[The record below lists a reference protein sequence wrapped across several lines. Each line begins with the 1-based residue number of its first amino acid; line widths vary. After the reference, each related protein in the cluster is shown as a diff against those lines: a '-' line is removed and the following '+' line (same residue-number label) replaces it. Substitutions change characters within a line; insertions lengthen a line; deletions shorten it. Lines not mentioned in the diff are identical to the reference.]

1 MIFIAPSGLLQRGA
15 VMSKC
20 FPLSVETSWQHSCIR
35 YRKGFGSEG
44 DRPRLGVR
52 AIERHPSVPFGIL
65 RWSS

>member
-1 MIFIAPSGLLQRGA
+1 
-15 VMSKC
+15 MSMC

-52 AIERHPSVPFGIL
+52 AIERHPSVPFGNL
-65 RWSS
+65 RWSF